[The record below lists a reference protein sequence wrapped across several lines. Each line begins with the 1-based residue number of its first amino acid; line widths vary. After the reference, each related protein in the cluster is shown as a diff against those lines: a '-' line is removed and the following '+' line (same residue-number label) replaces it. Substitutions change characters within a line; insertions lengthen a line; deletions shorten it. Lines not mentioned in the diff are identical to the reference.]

1 MTDTEVTN
9 KNMLPAERR
18 AVTRISSV
26 GMLRMFGL
34 FALLP
39 VLSPYVREL
48 DGATP
53 LLIGLAVGGYGL
65 TQALLQIPMGALSDR
80 VGRVPVILFGLAMFA
95 AGSLIA
101 AFSESIYGIV
111 AGRMLQGAGAISA
124 SLGAMVADASRDEV
138 RTRSM
143 AIFGV
148 GVGLA
153 FLLAMA
159 IGPLIASLYGFRS
172 LFVLAAVSAGLAA
185 LLLLS
190 IPKSDRG
197 QVRAQNW
204 SFREA
209 FRADLLRIDLYVF
222 ILHGVLTATFVAL
235 PFVLMNRL
243 ELPVTEH
250 WMIYIGALVVS
261 LLITVPLVFKDDHQG
276 RRGTMLIAVA
286 LLLLSQLMLAFTSF
300 AVWTVFIAVTFF
312 FAGFN
317 FLEAALPAR
326 VTTVSGDDARGAALG
341 VFSSSQFL
349 GAFVG
354 GLVGGV
360 LIGSGS
366 PAPVFFACVL
376 MLLIW
381 LSVQSL
387 ASQASE
393 SPRKAEEV

>member
-18 AVTRISSV
+18 AVARISTV

-39 VLSPYVREL
+39 VLAPYVESL

-80 VGRVPVILFGLAMFA
+80 IGRVPVILFGLSLFA

-101 AFSESIYGIV
+101 AFADGIHGIV

-124 SLGAMVADASRDEV
+124 SLGAMVADASRDSV

-153 FLLAMA
+153 FMLAMGV
-159 IGPLIASLYGFRS
+159 GPLVASWFGVRS
-172 LFVLAAVSAGLAA
+172 LFLVGAASAGLAA
-185 LLLLS
+185 VLLLS
-190 IPKSDRG
+190 VPKADRG

-204 SFREA
+204 SFSDA
-209 FRADLLRIDLYVF
+209 FRPSLLRIDLYIF
-222 ILHGVLTATFVAL
+222 ILHAVLTATFVAL
-235 PFVLMNRL
+235 PFVLLNRL
-243 ELPVTEH
+243 DLPVTQH
-250 WMIYIGALVVS
+250 WTIYIGALLAS
-261 LLITVPLVFKDDHQG
+261 LLVTVPLIYKDDHQG
-276 RRGTMLIAVA
+276 RRSTVLVAVGF
-286 LLLLSQLMLAFTSF
+286 LLVSQLMLAFTSF
-300 AVWTVFIAVTFF
+300 SVWTVFVAVTCF

-326 VTTVSGDDARGAALG
+326 VTTISGDDARGAALG

-349 GAFVG
+349 GAFTG
-354 GLVGGV
+354 GLVGGA
-360 LIGSGS
+360 LIGGGS

-381 LSVQSL
+381 LTVQSF
-387 ASQASE
+387 ASGAQETAQ
-393 SPRKAEEV
+393 KAEEV